1 MQPQWSTG
9 QDGVD
14 LPGVAGDGFGTLGG
28 RRGQYQVEALM
39 FEDRQVIIDGF
50 NQYQNGYRHAWLPVG
65 IGKTARTSLE
75 IADFR
80 IAWQPPAM
88 VVNDNACEPDKRGAL
103 ESIASRLAPTVS
115 AWARSVVGAGLAA
128 MVVNDGAGE
137 RDERGALESIASRL
151 APTVFRECVKDL
163 LFRC

>member
-50 NQYQNGYRHAWLPVG
+50 NQYQNGRGHAWLLWASN
-65 IGKTARTSLE
+65 IGLE
-75 IADFR
+75 R
-80 IAWQPPAM
+80 
-88 VVNDNACEPDKRGAL
+88 RL
-103 ESIASRLAPTVS
+103 RLLAPRRFGNDQSQAFLEPRYTV
-115 AWARSVVGAGLAA
+115 
-128 MVVNDGAGE
+128 
-137 RDERGALESIASRL
+137 
-151 APTVFRECVKDL
+151 
-163 LFRC
+163 